1 MPKVVIADS
10 TPLIVLA
17 NVSQLDIL
25 RRLYGGVIIPR
36 AVYLEVTSKS
46 DAASRAVRSCDWI
59 QIRDVGDPGRK
70 SEFRSRLHD
79 GEVEAMLLAQDL
91 SADLILIDD
100 ATARTAAESM
110 GLTVTGTMGVLIRAK
125 RDGVVEDVRP
135 ILEGMLANGFYVS
148 GRLVDMVMR
157 VAGEQKNA

>member
-1 MPKVVIADS
+1 
-10 TPLIVLA
+10 
-17 NVSQLDIL
+17 
-25 RRLYGGVIIPR
+25 
-36 AVYLEVTSKS
+36 
-46 DAASRAVRSCDWI
+46 
-59 QIRDVGDPGRK
+59 
-70 SEFRSRLHD
+70 
-79 GEVEAMLLAQDL
+79 MLLAQDL